1 MEKSDD
7 SLLSKDFC
15 ALLRIMPLFMNKGIE
30 VTVSSSVSLN
40 PMGILQEKL
49 LKRMSSLWKMRE
61 EIQSSLNQE
70 AKTTQSFEVRIKTF
84 LFICRNIDIIYLSFL
99 HQCKFP

>member
-61 EIQSSLNQE
+61 EIQISLNQE
-70 AKTTQSFEVRIKTF
+70 AKTTQSFEVRIKMF
-84 LFICRNIDIIYLSFL
+84 LFICINIDILL
-99 HQCKFP
+99 P

>member
-7 SLLSKDFC
+7 SLLSQDFC

-61 EIQSSLNQE
+61 EIQISLNQE
-70 AKTTQSFEVRIKTF
+70 AKTTQSFEVRIKMF
-84 LFICRNIDIIYLSFL
+84 LFICVNIDILL
-99 HQCKFP
+99 P